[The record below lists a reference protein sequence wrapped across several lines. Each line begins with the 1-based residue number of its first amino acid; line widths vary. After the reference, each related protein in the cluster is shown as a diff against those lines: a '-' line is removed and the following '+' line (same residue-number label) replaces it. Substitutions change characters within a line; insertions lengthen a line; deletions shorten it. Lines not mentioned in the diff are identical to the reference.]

1 MAPRTPSLEDSLAK
15 KGGLTLARLVD
26 YDDRITDALVDR
38 VYYWTTIRKLR
49 TKYQGSR
56 GVREE
61 DVARILQDHVILK
74 KDAATAAQTLLQLPA
89 LARYLNTLPSKEEKK
104 HFQDHFRKYVNIYLP
119 DCPFEVTTTNRYTI
133 ITHEAATVARKPI
146 RKNET
151 IKYLTGVQV
160 AMSEEDERT
169 LGVNDFSI
177 VMSSRKKRPSLF
189 LGPARFA
196 NHDCNAN
203 AKLITMGH
211 NGMTIVSARDIDIG
225 EEITVTYGED
235 YFGEDNCECLCAT
248 CERLQRNGWSR
259 RPPASR
265 RSSEQTSA
273 TPQPQSPRKNK
284 RAFSPDTTIDVT
296 TPPSAK
302 RLKTHTSSSTPKES
316 PQLRAVKTEVGASS
330 SLKVPSQ
337 LVSVKRESSASS
349 TLRVVSNATDSES
362 DALGSAFFKP
372 KPKLKHR
379 YGKVGRPS
387 KRTYETTRSS
397 SPTSSI
403 TEGVS
408 QASSVTTEPTSIDEP
423 TFNEATAESD
433 LSELSESYELDD
445 TLREVIQRKPRP
457 VRMTTRQSV
466 RKQISVPVPTIE
478 GTDPDVEEDDSED
491 RRRPGDYTLT
501 ARLLT
506 TALSRWVECHNCDD
520 YFIQH
525 EAKLTRINCPRC
537 ERHSKLYGFAWPK
550 TDREGKHDTEE
561 RILDHRTVNRYLHP
575 SEERTT
581 KKSRKSLSQ
590 MISERERSL
599 RESEEVESQDG
610 RRRSRRRYSS

>member
-1 MAPRTPSLEDSLAK
+1 MPARTLSSEDSMSK

-26 YDDRITDALVDR
+26 YDDRITDALIDR

-49 TKYQGSR
+49 TNRPLGSR
-56 GVREE
+56 GIRED
-61 DVARILQDHVILK
+61 DVARILQTHVILN
-74 KDAATAAQTLLQLPA
+74 KDAATAAQHLLQLPA
-89 LARYLNTLPSKEEKK
+89 LAHYLKSLSSKEEKK

-146 RKNET
+146 RRNET

-160 AMSEEDERT
+160 AMSEADEKF
-169 LGVNDFSI
+169 LGINDFSV
-177 VMSSRKKRPSLF
+177 VMSSRKKHPSLF

-203 AKLITMGH
+203 AKLIPMGH
-211 NGMTIVSARDIDIG
+211 NGMSIVSARDIDVG

-259 RPPASR
+259 RPLMSR
-265 RSSEQTSA
+265 HNSG
-273 TPQPQSPRKNK
+273 TPG
-284 RAFSPDTTIDVT
+284 
-296 TPPSAK
+296 PPSSGQSKRKFTPDMTPAAASPPSSK
-302 RLKTHTSSSTPKES
+302 RLKLQVPSSALKAPPQIPTIKKEVSISSTLEVS
-316 PQLRAVKTEVGASS
+316 PQGSI
-330 SLKVPSQ
+330 
-337 LVSVKRESSASS
+337 VKREISASS
-349 TLRVVSNATDSES
+349 TLRMVTTNDSES
-362 DALGSAFFKP
+362 DSLGSAIFKP
-372 KPKLKHR
+372 KQKLKHR

-387 KRTYETTRSS
+387 KRTHEATRSS
-397 SPTSSI
+397 SPSSSI
-403 TEGVS
+403 TEDVS
-408 QASSVTTEPTSIDEP
+408 QTSSVTTDPTSVDEP
-423 TFNEATAESD
+423 PAESD
-433 LSELSESYELDD
+433 LSDLSESYELDD

-457 VRMTTRQSV
+457 VRMTTRQSL
-466 RKQISVPVPTIE
+466 RKQLSIPIPTIE
-478 GTDPDVEEDDSED
+478 GTDSDVEEDSAVD
-491 RRRPGDYTLT
+491 RRKPGDYTLT

-506 TALSRWVECHNCDD
+506 SAVSRWVECRNCDD

-537 ERHSKLYGFAWPK
+537 ERHSKLYGYAWPK
-550 TDREGKHDTEE
+550 TDKEGKHDTEE
-561 RILDHRTVNRYLHP
+561 RILDHRTVNRFLHP

-590 MISERERSL
+590 MVSERERSL
-599 RESEEVESQDG
+599 RESEEAESQEG

>member
-1 MAPRTPSLEDSLAK
+1 MPSRISPEESLPR
-15 KGGLTLARLVD
+15 KGALTLARLVD

-38 VYYWTTIRKLR
+38 VYYWSTIRKLR
-49 TKYQGSR
+49 TNRPLGSR
-56 GVREE
+56 GLKED
-61 DVARILQDHVILK
+61 DVARILQTHVILN
-74 KDAATAAQTLLQLPA
+74 KDAASAAQHLLQLPA
-89 LARYLNTLPSKEEKK
+89 LASYLNSLPSKEEKK

-146 RKNET
+146 QRNET

-160 AMSEEDERT
+160 AMSEADEKM
-169 LGVNDFSI
+169 LGMNDFSV

-203 AKLITMGH
+203 AKLITMGY
-211 NGMTIVSARDIDIG
+211 NGMTIVSARDIDVG

-248 CERLQRNGWSR
+248 CERLQRNGWSK
-259 RPPASR
+259 RPVVS
-265 RSSEQTSA
+265 RSSSD
-273 TPQPQSPRKNK
+273 TPGPELSTKNK
-284 RAFSPDTTIDVT
+284 RKFTPDITPTVASPASSKRQKTQI
-296 TPPSAK
+296 PPSAYK
-302 RLKTHTSSSTPKES
+302 ASPQISTIKKEVSISSTLEKS
-316 PQLRAVKTEVGASS
+316 PQVPSVKREISASS
-330 SLKVPSQ
+330 SL
-337 LVSVKRESSASS
+337 
-349 TLRVVSNATDSES
+349 RVVITNDSES
-362 DALGSAFFKP
+362 DILGSAFFKP
-372 KPKLKHR
+372 TQKLKHR

-397 SPTSSI
+397 SPSSS
-403 TEGVS
+403 TAEDVS
-408 QASSVTTEPTSIDEP
+408 QTSSVTTDPTSVDEP
-423 TFNEATAESD
+423 QAESD
-433 LSELSESYELDD
+433 LSDLSESYELDD

-457 VRMTTRQSV
+457 IRMTTRQSL
-466 RKQISVPVPTIE
+466 RKQLSIPIPTIE
-478 GTDPDVEEDDSED
+478 GTDSDVEDDVDVD
-491 RRRPGDYTLT
+491 RRKPGDYTLT
-501 ARLLT
+501 PRLLT
-506 TALSRWVECHNCDD
+506 SAVSRWVECRNCDD

-537 ERHSKLYGFAWPK
+537 ERHSKLYGYAWPK
-550 TDREGKHDTEE
+550 TDKEGKNDTEE
-561 RILDHRTVNRYLHP
+561 RILDHRTVNRFLHP

-590 MISERERSL
+590 MVSERERSL
-599 RESEEVESQDG
+599 RESEEAESQEG